1 MIWKDIDNAVESL
14 NGLLKGNK
22 LTRGERVKTVE
33 YLNAIQKD
41 KKNKKRSRSGPELP
55 FEMERVMP
63 LILEV
68 PGEDRP
74 MSIAPREEIDTL
86 LSGKVYGEPPKNAK
100 SRRRVTIGSSLRHS
114 ESMEGERLN
123 RARIAAERRAKAK
136 AEERRRQLARNE
148 AKEQQRK
155 RQEEQRRR
163 LEAKRAAEK
172 REREEAERK
181 ARSRSQGLRK
191 NARPGK
197 QKQRFGRRTQGTGSR
212 SQTPRRRAQGTRG
225 RITHSAVLNSQTHTD
240 QSDAAND
247 IEEVLESTGETT
259 TSTTDI
265 RPFRLDLN
273 KKNKRFARKSKI
285 ICGQRSPDN

>member
-1 MIWKDIDNAVESL
+1 MKWKGSCLD
-14 NGLLKGNK
+14 
-22 LTRGERVKTVE
+22 
-33 YLNAIQKD
+33 
-41 KKNKKRSRSGPELP
+41 
-55 FEMERVMP
+55 
-63 LILEV
+63 LEV

-172 REREEAERK
+172 REREEAERAWK
-181 ARSRSQGLRK
+181 RKCCLRK
-191 NARPGK
+191 NARLEAEAA
-197 QKQRFGRRTQGTGSR
+197 FGRRTQGTGSR
-212 SQTPRRRAQGTRG
+212 SQR
-225 RITHSAVLNSQTHTD
+225 S
-240 QSDAAND
+240 
-247 IEEVLESTGETT
+247 
-259 TSTTDI
+259 
-265 RPFRLDLN
+265 
-273 KKNKRFARKSKI
+273 KKS
-285 ICGQRSPDN
+285 